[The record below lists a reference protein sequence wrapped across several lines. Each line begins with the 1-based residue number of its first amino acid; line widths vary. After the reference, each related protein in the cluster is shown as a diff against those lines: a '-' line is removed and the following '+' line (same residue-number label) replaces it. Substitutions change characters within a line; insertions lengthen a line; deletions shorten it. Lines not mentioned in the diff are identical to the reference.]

1 MDQLFFSS
9 FTDRRYNYK
18 RMKHNLFIPV
28 ENILKSLIFLIITVV
43 LPNTVKAQTLDS
55 IDAELRLLESQYTSA
70 VDAGNLKEI
79 SKTGEELKLYFKKNH
94 FQERIIDS
102 IYLFKIDFQLS
113 TVYSSFTHQNTEKI
127 IDIGSTWENCYICKS
142 KKLSNVYLMLY
153 SNYIEAH
160 LTENNF
166 EWLKNNIYSGYD
178 LLDYCSEDYFPE
190 GYWSLVKL
198 EAKYYDK
205 TGRYDS
211 SIELLKNFIS
221 ILDKNNLEEKYKGLL
236 VQAHYTL
243 SKVYFEHTQNNE
255 FGLNHLNRSYAYLK
269 EIKQKTPESEIVY
282 HYFDILNSELYQK
295 NLEAKRYQT
304 ALNYNQQSI
313 EYFKIKE
320 DIPLLVNKYTEAA
333 ILYSQMGQRDSTYKF
348 IDTVNMIVDNNKEV
362 LYLPSIYWG
371 LSLVVSGFDV
381 QERINYLNI
390 ALNEIEKDTITS
402 YNHNTME
409 LMNSIRLSLI
419 TALLAQD
426 ELAKKDVNQ
435 ALAIALEAVD
445 GAGNYYGSDSKQYID
460 ALSQLG
466 FVYDTRGEY
475 DHSLRTYEYLYK
487 NHFGG
492 LINNLY
498 SKVELLKAYSYSLFK
513 NSRTEEGIKF
523 ALKANLL
530 ERSIFKQKQ
539 FLNFETSISDKNSG
553 LLNFVRL
560 LTEFEDLKKSDSM
573 HIAAYENIQLVKK
586 SHLNYKK
593 KLAHTGGS
601 QFKTE
606 YIQNQLDQYLN
617 GSVDFEENDYLLE
630 DTLYN
635 FLPEYKEYI
644 DNLQSDFHTIRN
656 MLSEDEVVIEIGQMN
671 RVYDFEN
678 KSWSNWY
685 YAFIVSREFNR
696 PKFIELCFEKEIQE
710 VLNYYGGRGIEK
722 AYSSLEEGHLYEL
735 LLRKLLPEIN
745 GSSRVYIS
753 ASGILNIVNFG
764 AISLDNKNKLSDI
777 TEVRNV
783 DNTAN
788 IKELKAEN
796 NRLKTPLFLFGGIDY
811 GSFGDESDLIDNNSE
826 SRSIDKWSAL
836 AGTLSE
842 VREIDSVF
850 KQNKYKSKLILG
862 KNATEQSLR
871 SLTEQP
877 EPFILHIA
885 THGYSVQNKHSDNL
899 NGPMNNAETSFV
911 PPLYKS
917 GIILANSNIHSKSN
931 FNADNLSNTDG
942 ILTAAEISSMDL
954 TTCELIVLSACET
967 GLGEIQGGE
976 GIFGVQRAFKI
987 AGVNKTLV
995 SLWEVP
1001 DKETKELFILFYQSL
1016 LENKSSSEALKIAQQ
1031 TMAKK
1036 YDNLYFWAAFILIE

>member
-1 MDQLFFSS
+1 MK
-9 FTDRRYNYK
+9 TD
-18 RMKHNLFIPV
+18 L
-28 ENILKSLIFLIITVV
+28 LKPMEHIFQSLILLIIIVV
-43 LPNTVKAQTLDS
+43 FNLSAKAQIPLDS
-55 IDAELRLLESQYTSA
+55 SDTELISLESDFTSA
-70 VDAGNLKEI
+70 VKAGNLVEI
-79 SKTGEELKLYFKKNH
+79 GETGEKLKFYFKENH
-94 FQERIIDS
+94 FQERVIDS
-102 IYLFKIDFQLS
+102 IYLFKIDLQLS
-113 TVYSSFTHQNTEKI
+113 VVYTSLIYQNSEKMI
-127 IDIGSTWENCYICKS
+127 GIGSTWENCYICKS
-142 KKLSNVYLMLY
+142 NKLSDLYLNLY
-153 SNYIEAH
+153 SSYIEAH
-160 LTENNF
+160 LNKNNF
-166 EWLKNNIYSGYD
+166 DWLENNIYSGYK
-178 LLDYCSEDYFPE
+178 LLDFCSEDYFPE
-190 GYWSLVKL
+190 GYWSLVRR
-198 EAKYYDK
+198 EVEYYNK
-205 TGRYDS
+205 TRRYDS
-211 SIELLKNFIS
+211 SVEVLNSFIS
-221 ILDKNNLEEKYKGLL
+221 ILDKNNLQGKHNDLL

-243 SKVYFEHTQNNE
+243 SIVYFEHTQNNE

-269 EIKQKTPESEIVY
+269 EIKQKTPESYIVY

-390 ALNEIEKDTITS
+390 ALNEIEKDTTIS

-426 ELAKKDVNQ
+426 ELTKKDVNQ
-435 ALAIALEAVD
+435 ALEIALEAVD
-445 GAGNYYGSDSKQYID
+445 GAGNYFGSDSKQYID

-466 FVYDTRGEY
+466 FVYDTREEY
-475 DHSLRTYEYLYK
+475 DKSLRTYEYLYK

-498 SKVELLKAYSYSLFK
+498 SKAKLLKAYSYSLLK
-513 NSRTEEGIKF
+513 NSRNEEGIKF
-523 ALKANLL
+523 ALESNRL
-530 ERSIFKQKQ
+530 ERSIFKNKQ
-539 FLNFETSISDKNSG
+539 FLNFDTSITDKNSD
-553 LLNFVRL
+553 LLNFARL
-560 LTEFEDLKKSDSM
+560 LLQFEDLKKSDSM
-573 HIAAYENIQLVKK
+573 LVAAYKNIQMFKK
-586 SHLNYKK
+586 SHLTYKN
-593 KLAHTGGS
+593 KLAHTGDS
-601 QFKTE
+601 QFSIE
-606 YIQNQLDQYLN
+606 YIQNKLNQYLN
-617 GSVDFEENDYLLE
+617 GSIDLEENDYLLE

-635 FLPEYKEYI
+635 FLPDYKEYI

-796 NRLKTPLFLFGGIDY
+796 NRLKTPIFLFGGIDY
-811 GSFGDESDLIDNNSE
+811 GSFGEESDLKDNNSE
-826 SRSIDKWSAL
+826 SRSINKWGSL
-836 AGTLSE
+836 EGTLSE
-842 VREIDSVF
+842 VREIDSIF
-850 KQNKYKSKLILG
+850 KLDKTETNLISG

-871 SLTEQP
+871 ELSEQP

-885 THGYSVQNKHSDNL
+885 THGYSVQNKNTDEL
-899 NGPMNNAETSFV
+899 DGPMNKTETSFV

-931 FNADNLSNTDG
+931 FVRNNLSNKDG
-942 ILTAAEISSMDL
+942 ILTAMEISELDL
-954 TTCELIVLSACET
+954 TNCELVVLSACKT
-967 GLGEIQGGE
+967 GLGELQGGE
-976 GIFGVQRAFKI
+976 GVFGVQRAFKI

-1016 LENKSSSEALKIAQQ
+1016 LENKSPSEALKIAQQ